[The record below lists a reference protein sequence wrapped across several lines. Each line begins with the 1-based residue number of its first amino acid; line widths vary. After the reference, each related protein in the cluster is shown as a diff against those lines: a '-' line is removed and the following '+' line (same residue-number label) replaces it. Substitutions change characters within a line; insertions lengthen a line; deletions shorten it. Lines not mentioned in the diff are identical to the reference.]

1 MESPP
6 SGDNETVSEA
16 AAIENDPFDEP
27 VRTDPATSD
36 DFLVRLDGYEGP
48 LDVLLD
54 LARRQKVDLR
64 QISVTAL
71 VEQYLEFVEEAKKR
85 DLELAAD
92 YLVMAAWLTYLK
104 SKILLPVPK
113 SDGDEPTADELS
125 ARLAFQLQRLDAMR
139 KASEELFA
147 LPQLG
152 TDVFPRG
159 HHELRV
165 ETETSFTADLYDLLK
180 AYTTQRVKGI
190 EPALH
195 RDPPPV
201 FALEAARQRLESLL
215 GDMPDWC
222 LLATVGGGD
231 GRAPTR
237 SVVASKFSA
246 ALEYAKSGAIE
257 LRQSAPF
264 SPIYLRAARHDEDHV

>member
-1 MESPP
+1 MD
-6 SGDNETVSEA
+6 GDSLNSAENE
-16 AAIENDPFDEP
+16 NFDDPVRVEP
-27 VRTDPATSD
+27 VAD
-36 DFLVRLDGYEGP
+36 DFLVSLEGYEGP

-71 VEQYLEFVEEAKKR
+71 VDQYLAFIDEAKKR

-92 YLVMAAWLTYLK
+92 YLVMASWLTFLK
-104 SKILLPVPK
+104 SKILLPAPK
-113 SDGDEPTADELS
+113 ADGEEPTADELS

-139 KASEELFA
+139 KASEELVA
-147 LPQLG
+147 RPQLG
-152 TDVFPRG
+152 VEVFPRG
-159 HHELRV
+159 QEGLRV

-180 AYTTQRVKGI
+180 AYSTQRVRNI

-201 FALEAARQRLESLL
+201 FALEAARQRLEKLL
-215 GDMPDWC
+215 GEMPDWC

-231 GRAPTR
+231 GAAPKR
-237 SVVASKFSA
+237 SVVASNFSA
-246 ALEYAKSGAIE
+246 ALEFAKAGSVE

-264 SPIYLRAARHDEDHV
+264 SPIYLRSVREETHA

>member
-1 MESPP
+1 MD
-6 SGDNETVSEA
+6 GDSLNSAENE
-16 AAIENDPFDEP
+16 NFDDP
-27 VRTDPATSD
+27 VRTEPVAD
-36 DFLVRLDGYEGP
+36 DFLVTLDGYEGP

-71 VEQYLEFVEEAKKR
+71 VDQYLAFIEEAKKN

-92 YLVMAAWLTYLK
+92 YLVMASWLTFLK

-113 SDGDEPTADELS
+113 TDGEEPTADELS

-139 KASEELFA
+139 KVSEELTA
-147 LPQLG
+147 RPQLG
-152 TDVFPRG
+152 VEIFPRG
-159 HHELRV
+159 QEGLRV

-180 AYTTQRVKGI
+180 AYSTQRVRNI
-190 EPALH
+190 EPTLH
-195 RDPPPV
+195 RAPPPV
-201 FALEAARQRLESLL
+201 FALEAARQRLEKLL
-215 GDMPDWC
+215 GEMPDWC

-231 GRAPTR
+231 GAAPKR
-237 SVVASKFSA
+237 SVVASNFSA
-246 ALEYAKSGAIE
+246 ALEFAKAGTVE

-264 SPIYLRAARHDEDHV
+264 SPIYLRSAREETHP

>member
-1 MESPP
+1 MSDDSLTPADE
-6 SGDNETVSEA
+6 EA
-16 AAIENDPFDEP
+16 FDQP
-27 VRTDPATSD
+27 VRTPPAEPD
-36 DFLVRLDGYEGP
+36 DFLVSLEGYEGP

-71 VEQYLEFVEEAKKR
+71 VDQYLAFVEEAKAR

-92 YLVMAAWLTYLK
+92 YLVMASWLTYLK
-104 SKILLPVPK
+104 SRILLPAPK
-113 SDGDEPTADELS
+113 SDGDEPTADEMS

-139 KASEELFA
+139 KASEEMLA

-159 HHELRV
+159 ETSLKV
-165 ETETSFTADLYDLLK
+165 ETETTFTADLYDLLK
-180 AYTTQRVKGI
+180 AYATQRVKNI

-195 RDPPPV
+195 REPPPV
-201 FALEAARQRLESLL
+201 FALEEARQRLERLL
-215 GDMPDWC
+215 GEIPDWC
-222 LLATVGGGD
+222 LLAAIGGGE
-231 GRAPTR
+231 GKAPKR
-237 SVVASKFSA
+237 SVVASNFSA
-246 ALEYAKSGAIE
+246 ALEFAKAGTLE

-264 SPIYLRAARHDEDHV
+264 SPIYLRATKPHEDSL